1 MNTSTSECNS
11 GCESGWTTYLD
22 HLSSSTNPYTHYT
35 HQDYQGK
42 GANYV
47 HDHDH
52 DQEADEDLSMVS
64 DASSGPPHLHG
75 PPPPQQDRKQKSKT
89 KEKKNKKLQQHSFC
103 LDDTASSPFL
113 QGNAVPPENQHH
125 SFSTAQF
132 EEERM
137 PKTKM
142 GFFKSSGSLLGRKR
156 Q

>member
-1 MNTSTSECNS
+1 MNTSTSECSS

-22 HLSSSTNPYTHYT
+22 HLSNSTNPYTHYT
-35 HQDYQGK
+35 QQDYQGK
-42 GANYV
+42 GTNYV
-47 HDHDH
+47 HDH

-64 DASSGPPHLHG
+64 DASSGPPH

-89 KEKKNKKLQQHSFC
+89 KEKKKNNKKLQQHSFC

-113 QGNAVPPENQHH
+113 QGNAVPHENQHH
-125 SFSTAQF
+125 SFSAAQF
-132 EEERM
+132 EEEKM